1 MNEILIQ
8 ALLARIK
15 AEQMDVEQ
23 VPIPYQPI
31 IEMRLAESETS
42 EQKEMGSVRGG
53 ERGDGGL
60 F

>member
-15 AEQMDVEQ
+15 AAQMTIQQ

-31 IEMRLAESETS
+31 IEVRLAESEQMGPK
-42 EQKEMGSVRGG
+42 EQ
-53 ERGDGGL
+53 
-60 F
+60 